1 MLHLWGMDEKPLA
14 DRVLHQMLD
23 HDPFSQWLGITCLHV
38 GPGTCTL
45 SLSVRPEML
54 NGFSIVH
61 GGIAYAMADS
71 ALAFAANS
79 HGTQCVSVETSISHL
94 RPCKVGDVLEASATE
109 VNRSKNLGLYQ
120 VDVRNTHTKALVAS
134 FKGTVFRT
142 GTPWFPES
150 E

>member
-1 MLHLWGMDEKPLA
+1 MLHLWGMDEKPLE

-23 HDPFSQWLGITCLHV
+23 HDPFSQWLGIACVHI

-45 SLSVRPEML
+45 SLTVRPEML

-79 HGTQCVSVETSISHL
+79 HGTQCVSIETSISHL
-94 RPCKVGDVLEASATE
+94 RPCHAGDELEALATE
-109 VNRSKNLGLYQ
+109 VNRSKNLALYQ
-120 VDVRNTHTKALVAS
+120 VEVRQSATRALVAT

-142 GTPWFPES
+142 GKPWFLES